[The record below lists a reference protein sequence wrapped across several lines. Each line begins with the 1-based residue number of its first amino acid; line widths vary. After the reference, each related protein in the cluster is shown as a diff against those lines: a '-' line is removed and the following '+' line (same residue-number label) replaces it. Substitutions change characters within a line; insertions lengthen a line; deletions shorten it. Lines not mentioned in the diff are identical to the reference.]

1 VGWLLGTW
9 AGCIGGWIFTSDRLT
24 LDFDRLVQNFETAFK
39 DSVEKGALRKKLE
52 NRSFGGDFEIQ

>member
-1 VGWLLGTW
+1 MKFKSNESFRPLIESTDELIWSVDLEH
-9 AGCIGGWIFTSDRLT
+9 RL
-24 LDFDRLVQNFETAFK
+24 TAFK